1 MTTKKTAAIKKPN
14 SRPSIGSAFELSLC
28 AEVNNIC
35 PSCTQPLFRSKG
47 GRNYK
52 DYEIAHIYPLN
63 PTPTER
69 QLLENEVRLSANP
82 NDAENLIPLCF
93 SCHKVYDT
101 PKTVENYR
109 DLIQKKQAILLEN
122 MQRNIFLQYAL
133 EQEISEIIDAL
144 CDSNVE
150 FDTDSEFEAKR
161 VDSKLDGTI
170 RPLTKQKIKND
181 VSSFYLFVRDR
192 FSDLER
198 IDPNKAVL
206 VAHQVK
212 GFYLKQKTICAD
224 QQQIFDNTVRWIQS
238 KHSVAMTPAAEVI
251 AAFFV
256 QNCELFE

>member
-14 SRPSIGSAFELSLC
+14 SRPSIGIAFELSLC

-35 PSCTQPLFRSKG
+35 PNCAQPLFRAKN

-63 PTPTER
+63 PTPAEEEI
-69 QLLENEVRLSANP
+69 LKSEIRLSANP
-82 NDAENLIPLCF
+82 NDAENLVPLCF

-101 PKTVENYR
+101 PKTAENYR
-109 DLIQKKQAILLEN
+109 ALVKKKQDILLEN
-122 MQRNIFLQYAL
+122 EQRNIFLQYAL
-133 EQEISEIIDAL
+133 EQEISEIIDSL
-144 CDSNVE
+144 CDSNVD
-150 FDTDSEFEAKR
+150 FDASSNFEAKR

-170 RPLTKQKIKND
+170 QPLTKRKIKND
-181 VSSFYLFVRDR
+181 VSSFYLFVRER

-206 VAHQVK
+206 VAHQIK
-212 GFYLKQKTICAD
+212 GFYLKQKTICSD
-224 QQQIFDNTVRWIQS
+224 QQQIFENTVRWIQS
-238 KHSVAMTPAAEVI
+238 KHSVASSAAAEVI